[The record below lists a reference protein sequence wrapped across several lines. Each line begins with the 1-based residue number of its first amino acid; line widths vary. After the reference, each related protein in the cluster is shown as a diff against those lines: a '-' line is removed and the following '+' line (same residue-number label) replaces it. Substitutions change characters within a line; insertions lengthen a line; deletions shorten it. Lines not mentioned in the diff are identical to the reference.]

1 MEYTRIEYD
10 EPAAGVARIML
21 ARADRANAQDKSML
35 YEVDAA
41 LARAARDDDVRCIV
55 IAAKG
60 ENFSSGH
67 DLRDASDLA
76 EFPPATLWGGFGDD
90 GQAGQMAAEH
100 EMYLGL
106 CLRWRNLPKPV
117 VVQVQGLCMAGGLV
131 LVWPF
136 DIVIAS
142 DDARF
147 CDPTVAFGV
156 NGVEYFAHVWE
167 LGHRKAREM
176 LFAGGVF
183 SAAECLAAG
192 MVNRVVPRH
201 RLEDT
206 TLAMASRIA
215 QRPLVALRIAKL
227 SCNQS
232 LDAQG
237 YSSAIAA
244 AMAWQQ
250 VGHANA
256 RLLHGGPVDPA
267 GAAQVRAA
275 GAEKPVE

>member
-1 MEYTRIEYD
+1 MDYGRIRYD
-10 EPAAGVARIML
+10 EPAAGVARITL
-21 ARADRANAQDKSML
+21 ARADKANAQDKTML

-41 LARAARDDDVRCIV
+41 LARAARDDAVRCIV
-55 IAAKG
+55 IAAEG

-67 DLRDASDLA
+67 DLDDRSDLA
-76 EFPPATLWGGFGDD
+76 EFPAATLWSGFGDE

-117 VVQVQGLCMAGGLV
+117 VVQVQGLCMAGGLM

-142 DDARF
+142 EDARF

-183 SAAECLAAG
+183 SAAECRDVG
-192 MVNRVVPRH
+192 MVNRVVPRE
-201 RLEDT
+201 RLEAE
-206 TLAMASRIA
+206 TLSMAERIA
-215 QRPLVALRIAKL
+215 QRPLAALRLAKL

-237 YSSAIAA
+237 YSSAISA
-244 AMAWQQ
+244 AMGWQQ

-256 RLLHGGPVDPA
+256 RLVHGVPVDPA
-267 GAAQVRAA
+267 GAALVRAA
-275 GAEKPVE
+275 GKEKPVE

>member
-1 MEYTRIEYD
+1 MGYSRLRYD
-10 EPAAGVARIML
+10 EPSASVARITL
-21 ARADRANAQDKSML
+21 ARADKANAQDKAML

-41 LARAARDDDVRCIV
+41 LARAARDDGVRCIV
-55 IAAKG
+55 IAAEG

-67 DLRDASDLA
+67 DLRGDSDLA
-76 EFPPATLWGGFGDD
+76 DFPTATLWSGFGAE

-100 EMYLGL
+100 ELYLGL

-117 VVQVQGLCMAGGLV
+117 VVQVQGLCMAGGLM

-136 DIVIAS
+136 DIVVAS

-183 SAAECLAAG
+183 TAAECRDAG
-192 MVNRVVPRH
+192 MVNRVVPRE
-201 RLEDT
+201 RLEET
-206 TLAMASRIA
+206 TLALAARIA
-215 QRPLVALRIAKL
+215 QRPLAGLRLAKL

-237 YSSAIAA
+237 YTSAIEA

-256 RLLHGGPVDPA
+256 RLVHGGPVDPA
-267 GAAQVRAA
+267 GAALVRAA